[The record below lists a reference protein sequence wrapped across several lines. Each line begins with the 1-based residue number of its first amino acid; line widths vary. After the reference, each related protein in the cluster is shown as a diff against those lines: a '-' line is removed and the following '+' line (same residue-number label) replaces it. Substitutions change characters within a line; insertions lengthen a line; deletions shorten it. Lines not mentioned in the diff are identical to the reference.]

1 MGSLMM
7 RTADYSSRALRGPLA
22 VAAGL
27 AVLHALPALAAG
39 TQSDPPGFPLSP
51 PATYVTDVA
60 ESEETQSR
68 VQDDMKASLLAGM
81 RGFDWELAGG
91 ALTADFEGRFP
102 RPEQGRAVADHT
114 LAIRRYAADG
124 LAPLD
129 RSAMLDVLRAHV
141 DDWVSVDRAAW
152 QMFEFLLAPD
162 RRRAFASSTRSSAA
176 PARPGPAPC
185 STPPSP
191 VELAHAADRGWRIRR
206 LDLVEAT
213 RVSNPAGPFLDVT
226 DAVGLHFNRS
236 AANIRIRQDAAN
248 GGMSLIDSA
257 LNVVDWNR
265 DGFWD
270 ILATEAANHAVLFL
284 NDGRGGFVRE
294 ALPFRDDRLIPSQLL
309 FVDLDGDG
317 LEEIVG
323 TRVIYSGA
331 RAWMGI
337 YTRRG
342 GEWRLL
348 PRALAFDN
356 PPGVRRYE
364 SQLLTAGDVD
374 GDGLL
379 DIFVGGYQNNRSGIG
394 GRFNR
399 VDANDGDD
407 NLLFINHG
415 GLRFT
420 EESESRGIT
429 GTRYTYVGQFFD
441 FDGDGDVD
449 IFEGNDYG
457 QNVVWGNRGDGTF
470 RALDDHPL
478 ARDGAF
484 TMGITIADWDN
495 SGDWSVYL
503 SNMYSHAGHRVVRL
517 SESVSEAM
525 HERLGVL
532 ARGNQLFTLGRDGGA
547 SGDRGVPLGVNEAGW
562 AWGSHFFDL
571 DNDGDKEIF
580 VTNGNTSHV
589 DPEAPDY

>member
-1 MGSLMM
+1 MGLLTM
-7 RTADYSSRALRGPLA
+7 RAAHHLRRVLRRSAA

-27 AVLHALPALAAG
+27 AVLHALPAFAAG
-39 TQSDPPGFPLSP
+39 AQSAPAPFPLAP
-51 PATYVTDVA
+51 PETYVTDVA
-60 ESEETQSR
+60 VSEETQSR
-68 VQDDMKASLLAGM
+68 VQDDLNASLIAGL
-81 RGFDWELAGG
+81 RRFDWGLAAG

-102 RPEQGRAVADHT
+102 LPGQGTAVADHA

-124 LAPLD
+124 LAPLGRD
-129 RSAMLDVLRAHV
+129 ALLGVLRAHV
-141 DDWVSVDRAAW
+141 DAWVSVDRAAW
-152 QMFEFLLAPD
+152 QMFEFLLAPERD
-162 RRRAFASSTRSSAA
+162 RAFALAHFQLG
-176 PARPGPAPC
+176 GPAADGAR
-185 STPPSP
+185 TVLNATVA
-191 VELAHAADRGWRIRR
+191 VELVDAADGGWRIRR
-206 LDLVEAT
+206 LDVVDAT
-213 RVSNPAGPFLDVT
+213 RVSNPAGPFRDIT

-236 AANIRIRQDAAN
+236 ETNIRIRQDAAN

-257 LNVVDWNR
+257 LGVVDWNR

-270 ILATEAANHAVLFL
+270 IVATEAANHAVLFL

-323 TRVIYSGA
+323 TRIVYSGA
-331 RAWMGI
+331 RGWLGV
-337 YTRRG
+337 YTRRE

-348 PRALAFDN
+348 PRALEFDN

-364 SQLLTAGDVD
+364 SQLLTAGDVN

-379 DIFVGGYQNNRSGIG
+379 DIFVGGYQNNRSGTG

-449 IFEGNDYG
+449 LFEGNDYG
-457 QNVVWGNRGDGTF
+457 RNVVWGNRGDGTF
-470 RALDDHPL
+470 RALEDHPL

-517 SESVSEAM
+517 TGSVSDAM
-525 HERLGVL
+525 HDRLGVL
-532 ARGNQLFTLGRDGGA
+532 ARGNQLFTLGEAGGA

>member
-1 MGSLMM
+1 MGSLTM
-7 RTADYSSRALRGPLA
+7 RAADHLRRVLRGSAA

-27 AVLHALPALAAG
+27 AVLYALPTPADGA
-39 TQSDPPGFPLSP
+39 QSDPSGFPLAP
-51 PATYVTDVA
+51 PTSYVTDVA
-60 ESEETQSR
+60 ESEDTQSR
-68 VQDDMKASLLAGM
+68 VQDDLQASLLAGL
-81 RGFDWELAGG
+81 RRFDWTLAGS
-91 ALTADFEGRFP
+91 AFTPDFEGRFP
-102 RPEQGRAVADHT
+102 RPGQGRVVADST
-114 LAIRRYAADG
+114 LAIRRYVADG
-124 LAPLD
+124 LAPLGRD
-129 RSAMLDVLRAHV
+129 ALLAALRAHV
-141 DDWVSVDRAAW
+141 DAWVSVDRAAW

-162 RRRAFASSTRSSAA
+162 RQRAFALAHVQLGGPDAVGARSVFNATLA
-176 PARPGPAPC
+176 
-185 STPPSP
+185 
-191 VELAHAADRGWRIRR
+191 VELVAAADSGWRIRR
-206 LDLVEAT
+206 LDTVTAT
-213 RVSNPAGPFLDVT
+213 RVSNPARPFLDIT

-317 LEEIVG
+317 LEELVG
-323 TRVIYSGA
+323 TRVVYRGA
-331 RAWMGI
+331 RGWMGI

-342 GEWRLL
+342 GEWRLI
-348 PRALAFDN
+348 PRALEFEN
-356 PPGVRRYE
+356 PPGVRRHE
-364 SQLLTAGDVD
+364 SQFLTAGDVN

-379 DIFVGGYQNNRSGIG
+379 DIFVGGYQNNRSGAG

-420 EESESRGIT
+420 EESERRGIT

-449 IFEGNDYG
+449 LFEGNDYG
-457 QNVVWGNRGDGTF
+457 RNVVWGNRGDGTF
-470 RALDDHPL
+470 RSLDDHPL

-495 SGDWSVYL
+495 SGEWSVYL

-517 SESVSEAM
+517 TESVSETM
-525 HERLGVL
+525 HARLGVL
-532 ARGNQLFTLGRDGGA
+532 ARGNQLFTLGPGGGA

-589 DPEAPDY
+589 DPAAPDY